1 MKYLSKRFISIL
13 LSFVFF
19 AGALVL
25 YINFI
30 KPTYQEIKVDQG
42 KLAAMQQ
49 KGMEYKG
56 VFGKLKQV
64 LASIKQS
71 PDLQN
76 RISIAFPLN
85 SNVGDSMNQITA
97 VALANGL
104 TITSIDI
111 NDAPVIPATTAK
123 PGAVS
128 LIKGVGVLRNTIRVG
143 GSYAQIRTFLQGVES
158 GVRIS
163 SIKAVKFDKVPNVP
177 GDVINA
183 TVEIETY
190 YQIN

>member
-25 YINFI
+25 YVNFI
-30 KPTYQEIKVDQG
+30 KPVYQEIKSDQG

-49 KGMEYKG
+49 KSMEYKE

-71 PDLQN
+71 PDLQS
-76 RISIAFPLN
+76 RISIAFPLS
-85 SNVGDSMNQITA
+85 SNVGNSMNQITA

-104 TITSIDI
+104 AITSIDI
-111 NDAPVIPATTAK
+111 SDAPVIPAVAAE
-123 PGAVS
+123 PGAVT
-128 LIKGVGVLRNTIRVG
+128 LVKGVGVLRNAIRVS

-163 SIKAVKFDKVPNVP
+163 SIKAVKFDKAPNIP